1 MVWTKTSKSENN
13 SRSRAE
19 QPQRQLSFQVWEV
32 LRDTS
37 TPNLFNHRHLCFK
50 NISTHLYFPL
60 PYGWI
65 KFTFYP
71 PDPKEKTIPPVL
83 VGPSFQEHRF
93 IWLFPP
99 SLQHFGHLRWRT
111 DSLEKTLRLGK
122 IEGRRRRGQQ
132 RMRWLDGITDLMD
145 MSLSKLRELVMD
157 REDWCAA
164 VHGVTKSRTRLSD
177 WTELNWYYLRRT
189 GGKGPLDLMTGI
201 RGVCVFRHILSHIS
215 DASALPCLSD
225 LIAASLFL
233 PSAPPHVVQ
242 TTLVSS
248 PLALHPS
255 LLQGGCGLE
264 ELLGS
269 SVQQTSRY

>member
-99 SLQHFGHLRWRT
+99 SLPPAQWWSLHINPEQPSTGTSPFLIPWSESHLLCFLC
-111 DSLEKTLRLGK
+111 S
-122 IEGRRRRGQQ
+122 
-132 RMRWLDGITDLMD
+132 
-145 MSLSKLRELVMD
+145 S
-157 REDWCAA
+157 
-164 VHGVTKSRTRLSD
+164 
-177 WTELNWYYLRRT
+177 
-189 GGKGPLDLMTGI
+189 
-201 RGVCVFRHILSHIS
+201 
-215 DASALPCLSD
+215 
-225 LIAASLFL
+225 FL
-233 PSAPPHVVQ
+233 PFV
-242 TTLVSS
+242 
-248 PLALHPS
+248 
-255 LLQGGCGLE
+255 G
-264 ELLGS
+264 
-269 SVQQTSRY
+269 